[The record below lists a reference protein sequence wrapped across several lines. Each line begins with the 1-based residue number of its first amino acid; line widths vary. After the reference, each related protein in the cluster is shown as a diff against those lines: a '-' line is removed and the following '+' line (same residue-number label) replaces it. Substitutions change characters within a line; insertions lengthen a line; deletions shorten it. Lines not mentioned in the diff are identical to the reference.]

1 MELAEARAKAE
12 AAARERGPS
21 SEPTDLE
28 RMRRLQRENTE
39 VKVRQE
45 KLLEEIDD
53 VRNENEA
60 LRQARQQLLE
70 LQAQAQAESAAAA
83 KLQASERDSLRRRA
97 THLQSELE
105 AAQGEHNRLHEG
117 FLRQENEARTLRAAL
132 DEAQHNLMSE
142 QAAGKMRTAEES
154 REAERL
160 KLEMERRHTEHLQ
173 PQPYPPPSPPPPPP
187 PPPSPSPSPPPPPPP
202 PP

>member
-12 AAARERGPS
+12 VAARERGPS
-21 SEPTDLE
+21 TEPTDLE

-70 LQAQAQAESAAAA
+70 LQAQAQAETAAGG
-83 KLQASERDSLRRRA
+83 KLQAAERESLRRRA

-105 AAQGEHNRLHEG
+105 SAQGEHSRLHEG
-117 FLRQENEARTLRAAL
+117 YLRQENEARTR
-132 DEAQHNLMSE
+132 
-142 QAAGKMRTAEES
+142 
-154 REAERL
+154 
-160 KLEMERRHTEHLQ
+160 
-173 PQPYPPPSPPPPPP
+173 P
-187 PPPSPSPSPPPPPPP
+187 
-202 PP
+202 

>member
-1 MELAEARAKAE
+1 MKQQVELAEARAKAE

-60 LRQARQQLLE
+60 LRQQLGGAGTPSSWTRRCSF
-70 LQAQAQAESAAAA
+70 AQWICAYSAAAA
-83 KLQASERDSLRRRA
+83 QPFLSNSGSFVMASDILQSLQAHARR
-97 THLQSELE
+97 
-105 AAQGEHNRLHEG
+105 
-117 FLRQENEARTLRAAL
+117 
-132 DEAQHNLMSE
+132 
-142 QAAGKMRTAEES
+142 
-154 REAERL
+154 
-160 KLEMERRHTEHLQ
+160 
-173 PQPYPPPSPPPPPP
+173 
-187 PPPSPSPSPPPPPPP
+187 
-202 PP
+202 

>member
-12 AAARERGPS
+12 TAARERGPS

-105 AAQGEHNRLHEG
+105 AAQVR
-117 FLRQENEARTLRAAL
+117 
-132 DEAQHNLMSE
+132 
-142 QAAGKMRTAEES
+142 
-154 REAERL
+154 
-160 KLEMERRHTEHLQ
+160 
-173 PQPYPPPSPPPPPP
+173 
-187 PPPSPSPSPPPPPPP
+187 
-202 PP
+202 